1 MAVATADIRSPR
13 QSSRARTKSRAAS
26 CSMLG
31 IVTATISPRCSNRA
45 KCRASRAS
53 VLTRCRSLRIRRS
66 SGRPGSSE
74 LFAGS
79 CREGPSECVL
89 HDCGDVAQLVA
100 DGPVAVVDRMV
111 GVERW
116 AVKPGVRSSAGP
128 CGCRGGALDE
138 RSDSLLRRFC
148 CGWAC
153 VRRRPDFSGDPRR
166 GPHRN
171 HSQPEP
177 FHAFEI
183 AVNCL

>member
-1 MAVATADIRSPR
+1 MNRTVWLWLLLTSDPPR

-53 VLTRCRSLRIRRS
+53 VITRCRSLRIRRS

-111 GVERW
+111 GVVRW
-116 AVKPGVRSSAGP
+116 AVKPASDQVRAHVVV
-128 CGCRGGALDE
+128 GA
-138 RSDSLLRRFC
+138 
-148 CGWAC
+148 A
-153 VRRRPDFSGDPRR
+153 P
-166 GPHRN
+166 
-171 HSQPEP
+171 
-177 FHAFEI
+177 
-183 AVNCL
+183 